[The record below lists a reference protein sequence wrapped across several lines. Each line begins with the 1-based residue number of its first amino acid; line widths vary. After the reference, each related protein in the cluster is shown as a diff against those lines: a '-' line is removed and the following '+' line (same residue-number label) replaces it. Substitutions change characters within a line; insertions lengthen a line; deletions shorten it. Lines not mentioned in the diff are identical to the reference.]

1 SRNLTA
7 FLQSNGLTSALN
19 ENGHEHN
26 HIVQRHPSLHAALQQ
41 HLGTL
46 QSSLSSLSSPPITP
60 SNMNLTQNQNL
71 LPPSTP
77 SLPPLPAPIPTSLPP
92 PVSLPSSFLDS
103 SPSLQSLQHNL
114 AQHNQNIPQSLPHPQ
129 PPTGIV
135 QQINRADIVT
145 VQPRW
150 KQPASGGRGSI
161 GLAVHVDGYLYHG
174 KKTRLDGTKLL
185 YCLDRTKYNCMAVA
199 ELFPNGTF
207 RAKRPHTGHPP
218 NPEECE
224 VRLAKRMMRE
234 RAREHPEYTSKEIVR
249 EMINDPNISE
259 EAKKRLENY
268 ESLRKFVYRG
278 RNTQRRK
285 PEPVAHPTPI
295 KMEEGAPF
303 SLPTSI
309 AALLNSNQSLF
320 TSMAPLNTSFA
331 QTLLPPVQNTFAAAQ
346 DEIARLMREIQN
358 GRSIEEIRVNKE
370 FNGPVEPSTS
380 TSSSTST
387 NSAPSVPTIG
397 VWHTVDCEIID
408 FSRMADRQYHYI
420 FHAKDAISRFSF
432 ACPMTSTSQSELLEA
447 IKSLFFA
454 YGPAHVVRVD
464 QSYHHLEQELAVHFP
479 LTAVEYLVPRKNA
492 QGNLIAR
499 REATMMKERI
509 FAYLME
515 SGKKEW
521 AKELP
526 MIKYAHNT
534 EWIDEIECTPL
545 EKFFSRNLPT
555 GMSSR
560 CSEENNES
568 HDGMSEDGEEVHNC
582 NNVDLFHGVKEEPVS
597 EMLNII

>member
-1 SRNLTA
+1 MNAENSVALRALAAPQLAPQSAPQQCMMGPPPMATPTSIREDTLSRNLSA
-7 FLQSNGLTSALN
+7 FLQQNGLSNGMN
-19 ENGHEHN
+19 ENYDGNEM
-26 HIVQRHPSLHAALQQ
+26 RHPSLHAALQQ
-41 HLGTL
+41 HLGNL
-46 QSSLSSLSSPPITP
+46 QSSLQSSLSSPPITP
-60 SNMNLTQNQNL
+60 SLNMNHNQNGV

-77 SLPPLPAPIPTSLPP
+77 SLPSLPAPIPTSLPP
-92 PVSLPSSFLDS
+92 PPVSLHSSFLDS
-103 SPSLQSLQHNL
+103 NPSLQSLQQNL
-114 AQHNQNIPQSLPHPQ
+114 SQSIPTPLPHPQ

-249 EMINDPNISE
+249 EMINDPSISD

-285 PEPVAHPTPI
+285 PEQMAAPTPI
-295 KMEEGAPF
+295 KMEEGSAF

-309 AALLNSNQSLF
+309 AALLNSNQSLLN
-320 TSMAPLNTSFA
+320 SIAPLSSSSFS
-331 QTLLPPVQNTFAAAQ
+331 LLPPVHPHPYAAAQ

-370 FNGPVEPSTS
+370 YNGPVEPSTS
-380 TSSSTST
+380 STSSTST
-387 NSAPSVPTIG
+387 TSSSSTNSVPTVPPMG
-397 VWHTVDCEIID
+397 VWHTVECEIID
-408 FSRMADRQYHYI
+408 FSRMADGDYLYI
-420 FHAKDAISRFSF
+420 FHARDVTSRFSF
-432 ACPMTSTSQSELLEA
+432 ACPMTSPSQSELLEA
-447 IKSLFFA
+447 IKALFFA

-464 QSYHHLEQELAVHFP
+464 QAYQNLEQELAQHFP
-479 LTAVEYLVPRKNA
+479 LTAVDYLVPRKNP
-492 QGNLIAR
+492 QGNPVAR

-526 MIKYAHNT
+526 LIKYAHNT
-534 EWIDEIECTPL
+534 EWIDEIEVL
-545 EKFFSRNLPT
+545 LS
-555 GMSSR
+555 
-560 CSEENNES
+560 
-568 HDGMSEDGEEVHNC
+568 
-582 NNVDLFHGVKEEPVS
+582 
-597 EMLNII
+597 